1 MSTHHLRLK
10 AEGAPLAVSRSHPR
24 VSHSENPSSPLAR
37 IIYSRARVCAC
48 VYWVMRIGGEGPWH
62 ILGAPSVYT
71 GKWSWGSPLSSLSLC
86 LASAKAGQRVQGQ
99 RQESRSLG
107 LQTRAWFRATVSGC
121 RGKRVGEL
129 FSGGAL
135 RKGRRM
141 VIDWDITHTRAREVR
156 QRRERLSPVEGRFV
170 LFSRSRWEREV
181 VLFEEGRRK
190 SFSSG
195 FLIGEGV
202 HTPSCVLGEKLN
214 NGVWEVSGD
223 WPWNWKF
230 TDNVQVEKIMRPDT
244 DPCYETIEALIF
256 RWN

>member
-1 MSTHHLRLK
+1 MCVLGYENRRRGTLTHFRGSESLYREVILR
-10 AEGAPLAVSRSHPR
+10 
-24 VSHSENPSSPLAR
+24 
-37 IIYSRARVCAC
+37 
-48 VYWVMRIGGEGPWH
+48 
-62 ILGAPSVYT
+62 
-71 GKWSWGSPLSSLSLC
+71 LSSLLSLSMSPERKSGSE
-86 LASAKAGQRVQGQ
+86 SARTAARVQVTGTPNPCVVQ
-99 RQESRSLG
+99 GHCIWMQGKKSRG
-107 LQTRAWFRATVSGC
+107 T
-121 RGKRVGEL
+121 

-141 VIDWDITHTRAREVR
+141 VIDWDITHIRAREVR

-202 HTPSCVLGEKLN
+202 HTPSCVLGGKLN